1 MNALI
6 LNVKRFARGFSYFGK
21 ARKTYIFGAIFAAF
35 ELALLF
41 TTPYINQELIDIVTG
56 EKDGNIVAT
65 LAILLLVFLLF
76 VPPVVYGKYMQIT
89 ATAKGTAELREKLF
103 HHILKMPYSR
113 VTQYKSG
120 DYITR
125 LSDDAARTTGIFNA
139 HYFNHF
145 VRFLVVFPVTL
156 VLLIVN
162 DWRIALAGVV
172 YGTIN
177 LILSLYLNPLTKRM
191 EGEAK
196 TEVVR
201 SASFLIEAL
210 RGIPVVRVFTLHA
223 VLAEKYE
230 TICKRIREKRIKFR
244 TVNGIT
250 YGVVDFFSQ
259 SAQAVGF
266 ILGVLLAGDGV
277 SVGSAV
283 FNATLMG
290 MMADSVY
297 HLSTYLLLVQP
308 NLVAMQ
314 RVFDLLDEPEE
325 IYAEMKNTP
334 SIGNI
339 AVTFKNVG
347 FSYDGEKQVLNGID
361 LTVKRGEHLALV
373 GGSGGGKSTVI
384 KLMEGFYRPTSGEIY
399 YGDTNSTALTESKIR
414 DLFAYV
420 PQECTLFDGSIGENI
435 ALGKPGATKAEIE
448 RAAALADLKDFIESL
463 PDKYDTPVGERGG
476 QLSGGQKQRVAIARA
491 LLKNAPFLLLD
502 EATAALDS
510 AAEKEVQRCLD
521 TVSNGMTT
529 VTVAHRLS
537 TVRNVDRILVLEAGK
552 VVEEGTFDELLCL
565 NGKFKKLYDDQMR
578 EEKNEL

>member
-172 YGTIN
+172 YDTIN

-384 KLMEGFYRPTSGEIY
+384 KLMEGFYRPTSGKIY

-491 LLKNAPFLLLD
+491 LLKNAPILLLD

>member
-314 RVFDLLDEPEE
+314 RVFDRSTSPEE

-491 LLKNAPFLLLD
+491 LLKNAPILLLD

>member
-76 VPPVVYGKYMQIT
+76 VLPVVYGKYMQIT

-491 LLKNAPFLLLD
+491 LLKNAPILLLD

>member
-201 SASFLIEAL
+201 SASILIEAL

-491 LLKNAPFLLLD
+491 LLKNAPILLLD

>member
-139 HYFNHF
+139 NYFNHF

-491 LLKNAPFLLLD
+491 LLKNAPILLLD

>member
-277 SVGSAV
+277 SVRSAV

-491 LLKNAPFLLLD
+491 LLKNAPILLLD

>member
-76 VPPVVYGKYMQIT
+76 VPPVVYGKYMQTT

-230 TICKRIREKRIKFR
+230 MICKNIREKRIKFR

-325 IYAEMKNTP
+325 IYAETKNTP

-399 YGDTNSTALTESKIR
+399 YGDTNSTALTEGEIR

-463 PDKYDTPVGERGG
+463 PEKYDTSVGERGG

-491 LLKNAPFLLLD
+491 LLKNAPILLLD

-521 TVSNGMTT
+521 TASNGMTT

-537 TVRNVDRILVLEAGK
+537 TVRNADRILVLEAGK
-552 VVEEGTFDELLCL
+552 VVEEGTFDKLLRL

-578 EEKNEL
+578 EENL

>member
-191 EGEAK
+191 EGEVK

-384 KLMEGFYRPTSGEIY
+384 KLMEGFYRPTSGKIY

-491 LLKNAPFLLLD
+491 LLKNAPILLLD

>member
-1 MNALI
+1 M
-6 LNVKRFARGFSYFGK
+6 
-21 ARKTYIFGAIFAAF
+21 
-35 ELALLF
+35 
-41 TTPYINQELIDIVTG
+41 
-56 EKDGNIVAT
+56 
-65 LAILLLVFLLF
+65 
-76 VPPVVYGKYMQIT
+76 
-89 ATAKGTAELREKLF
+89 
-103 HHILKMPYSR
+103 
-113 VTQYKSG
+113 
-120 DYITR
+120 
-125 LSDDAARTTGIFNA
+125 
-139 HYFNHF
+139 
-145 VRFLVVFPVTL
+145 
-156 VLLIVN
+156 
-162 DWRIALAGVV
+162 
-172 YGTIN
+172 
-177 LILSLYLNPLTKRM
+177 
-191 EGEAK
+191 
-196 TEVVR
+196 
-201 SASFLIEAL
+201 
-210 RGIPVVRVFTLHA
+210 
-223 VLAEKYE
+223 
-230 TICKRIREKRIKFR
+230 
-244 TVNGIT
+244 NGIT

-314 RVFDLLDEPEE
+314 RVFDLLDELEE

-491 LLKNAPFLLLD
+491 LLKNAPILLLD

>member
-384 KLMEGFYRPTSGEIY
+384 KLMEGFYLPTSGKIY

-491 LLKNAPFLLLD
+491 LLKKAPILLLD

>member
-230 TICKRIREKRIKFR
+230 MICKNIREKRIKFR

-325 IYAEMKNTP
+325 IYAETKNTP

-399 YGDTNSTALTESKIR
+399 YGDTNSTALTEGEIR

-463 PDKYDTPVGERGG
+463 PEKYDTSVGERGG

-491 LLKNAPFLLLD
+491 LLKNAPILLLD

-521 TVSNGMTT
+521 TASNGMTT

-537 TVRNVDRILVLEAGK
+537 TVRNADRILVLEAGK

>member
-76 VPPVVYGKYMQIT
+76 VPPVVYGKYVQIT

-113 VTQYKSG
+113 VTQYESG

-230 TICKRIREKRIKFR
+230 TICKRIRKKRIKFR

-325 IYAEMKNTP
+325 IYAETKNTP

-399 YGDTNSTALTESKIR
+399 YGDTNSTALTEGEIR

-463 PDKYDTPVGERGG
+463 PEKYDTSVGERGG

-491 LLKNAPFLLLD
+491 LLKNAPILLLD

-537 TVRNVDRILVLEAGK
+537 TVRNADRILVLEAGK
-552 VVEEGTFDELLCL
+552 VVEEGTFDKLLRL
-565 NGKFKKLYDDQMR
+565 NGKFKKLYDDQGTV
-578 EEKNEL
+578 K

>member
-6 LNVKRFARGFSYFGK
+6 LNVKRFARDFSYFGK

-491 LLKNAPFLLLD
+491 LLKNAPILLLD